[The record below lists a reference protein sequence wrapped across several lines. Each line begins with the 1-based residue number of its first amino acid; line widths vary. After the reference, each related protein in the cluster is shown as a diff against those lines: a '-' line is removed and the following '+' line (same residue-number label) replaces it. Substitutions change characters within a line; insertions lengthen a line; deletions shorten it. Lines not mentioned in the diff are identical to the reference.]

1 MITMRSMR
9 AVILFMVVATSAARA
24 DTKVELTPQNKADV
38 LFERAQANYQAGQFQ
53 AAIELFKQAYELVH
67 DPIYL
72 FNLAQSY
79 RKVLDCEGAFDYY
92 NRYLTAAPEADNK
105 AKVRQWLTELQPCVE
120 ERQKEHEAARKG
132 EEAERQ
138 RREDEER
145 KRRAAMTHEATVDNG
160 GTLRIVGL
168 VTAGVG
174 GAGLVAGVIYGIKG
188 GNIKSD
194 LSTTCMAG
202 CRWDDPAIKS
212 LDKDGQRANT
222 IAKVGYIGGGI
233 AALVGVGL
241 YVFGRTRVEHVMVT
255 PAEGG
260 ATVSAQLRF

>member
-1 MITMRSMR
+1 MTR
-9 AVILFMVVATSAARA
+9 ALVFVMVVVASSAYA
-24 DTKVELTPQNKADV
+24 DTPTKVELTPQNKADV

-67 DPIYL
+67 DPVYL

-79 RKVLDCEGAFDYY
+79 RKVLDCEAAFDYY
-92 NRYLTAAPEADNK
+92 NRYLTDAPQAENQ

-120 ERQKEHEAARKG
+120 QRQKEHEAARKG
-132 EEAERQ
+132 EEAERL

-145 KRRAAMTHEATVDNG
+145 KRRAAMTRETTVDNG
-160 GTLRIVGL
+160 GALRIAGL

-174 GAGLVAGVIYGIKG
+174 GAGLIAGVIYGVKG
-188 GNIKSD
+188 SNLKSD
-194 LSTTCMAG
+194 LATTCMAG
-202 CRWDDPAIKS
+202 CRWDDPAIQGM
-212 LDKDGQRANT
+212 DKDGRRANT
-222 IAKVGYIGGGI
+222 IAKIGYIGGGI
-233 AALVGVGL
+233 AAVVGVGL
-241 YVFGRTRVEHVMVT
+241 YVFGRTRVEHITVA